1 MRHKLAKVGKSERFG
16 EEVGRVEM
24 ARNPLEFENAAKSK
38 VTNKFSSTQDVLG
51 LLEGDGIEGE
61 VDDAAVV
68 GSPTSRAEERNLK
81 VEEKIP
87 EEDNLFSSDAHREV
101 FGLRAGH

>member
-68 GSPTSRAEERNLK
+68 GSHTSRAEERNLK
-81 VEEKIP
+81 VEEKVP
-87 EEDNLFSSDAHREV
+87 EEDNLYSSDAHREV
-101 FGLRAGH
+101 LSLIHI